1 MATRKLTIT
10 LIALFSVSALI
21 LAACSAPI
29 ANAASL
35 TGTSWTLVSLGP
47 VKSQIPA
54 VADVQTSLAFGADGQ
69 VSGTFGCNSF
79 GGKYEIKDGKIVFSE
94 IISTLMACT
103 NEDVMKQEQAGL
115 KILNGEDTYKLE
127 GSTLVI
133 YDASGENA
141 LTLSSVP
148 GK

>member
-1 MATRKLTIT
+1 MTRRKLT
-10 LIALFSVSALI
+10 LIFTVLFTVSALI
-21 LAACSAPI
+21 LAACGAPV

-35 TGTSWTLVSLGP
+35 KGTNWTLVSLGP
-47 VKSQIPA
+47 VKDQVSA
-54 VADVQTSLAFGADGQ
+54 VADVHTSLTFGADGQ
-69 VSGTFGCNSF
+69 VSGNFGCNSF

-133 YDASGENA
+133 YAASGENA